1 MAQQLNIDIVAR
13 DKSQQALNKVQS
25 NLSKVK
31 GAVFNLRNAFIGLGA
46 GLVIKSIVNTG
57 IQIENLGV
65 QLKAL
70 FGSAQAGQKALDQVK
85 KFAET
90 TPFELEN
97 IQQGVTALATV
108 TKSAEEA
115 GVSFDELLKITGNTA
130 VQLGGDFAL
139 ASQQIQRAF
148 SAGIGSADL
157 FRDRAVT
164 AMAGFQAGAKYS
176 VNDTIKTMA
185 KAFGTGGEFGNL
197 TEELSRTLSGTISN
211 LQDALF
217 RFRESIASGFF
228 YQLKKQLGDLK
239 VFITDNE
246 ESIRKFGVE
255 IGENVAV
262 GIVKLSNGIKTLA
275 KNFKELELAMGTILV
290 VLGGFTK
297 ILVGGALIIDDYNRR
312 LKKLLSLGKTVREEI
327 DLNAMFDDF
336 GFPEFKK
343 QTELILS
350 PIHEFEH
357 ELSVKVPSALDKVIN
372 KLKELNDKAL
382 LDMQIRMNNIHQTIA
397 EGISRGITKLSE
409 TLARAVVYGDSLI
422 TSFKELARQIL
433 VNVLSALIEQVA
445 LMGLQ
450 KLLNLDINKQE
461 AEKDNLIRK
470 QNTNLK
476 RQIAL
481 QAILMA
487 MGGGG
492 GGGSSMKFFAN
503 GGTVSKG
510 QPIVV
515 GERGA
520 ELFIP
525 NSTGQITQSARGT
538 SAGQPV
544 SVNFNINTLD
554 ARGFDELLVRNRGT
568 ITQIINSA
576 VNERGSKNLI

>member
-46 GLVIKSIVNTG
+46 GLVIKSIINTG

-197 TEELSRTLSGTISN
+197 TEDLSRTLSGTISN

-275 KNFKELELAMGTILV
+275 ENFRELELAMGTILV

-343 QTELILS
+343 QTELVLS

-409 TLARAVVYGDSLI
+409 TLAKAVVYGDSLI
-422 TSFKELARQIL
+422 ASFKELARQIL

-445 LMGLQ
+445 IMALQ

-481 QAILMA
+481 QAVLMA

-538 SAGQPV
+538 STGQPV

-576 VNERGSKNLI
+576 VNERGAKSLI

>member
-343 QTELILS
+343 QTELVLS

>member
-46 GLVIKSIVNTG
+46 GLVIKSIINTG

-197 TEELSRTLSGTISN
+197 TEDLSRTLSGTISN

-275 KNFKELELAMGTILV
+275 ENFRELELAMGTILV

-343 QTELILS
+343 QTELVLS

-409 TLARAVVYGDSLI
+409 TLAKAVVYGDSLI
-422 TSFKELARQIL
+422 ASFKELARQIL

-445 LMGLQ
+445 IMALQ

-481 QAILMA
+481 QAVLMA

-538 SAGQPV
+538 STGQPV

>member
-46 GLVIKSIVNTG
+46 GLVIKSIINTG

-275 KNFKELELAMGTILV
+275 ENFRELELAMGTILV

-343 QTELILS
+343 QTELVLS

-409 TLARAVVYGDSLI
+409 TLAKAVVYGDSLI
-422 TSFKELARQIL
+422 ASFKELARQIL

-445 LMGLQ
+445 IMALQ

-481 QAILMA
+481 QAVLMA

-538 SAGQPV
+538 STGQPV

-554 ARGFDELLVRNRGT
+554 AKGFDELLVRNRGT

>member
-46 GLVIKSIVNTG
+46 GLVIKSIINTG

-176 VNDTIKTMA
+176 VNETIKTMA

-275 KNFKELELAMGTILV
+275 ENFKELELAMGTILV

-343 QTELILS
+343 QTELVLS

-409 TLARAVVYGDSLI
+409 TLAKAVVYGDSLI
-422 TSFKELARQIL
+422 ASFKELARQIL

-445 LMGLQ
+445 IMALQ

-481 QAILMA
+481 QAVLMA

-538 SAGQPV
+538 STGQPV

-554 ARGFDELLVRNRGT
+554 AKGFDELLVRNRGT

>member
-46 GLVIKSIVNTG
+46 GLVIKSIINTG

-275 KNFKELELAMGTILV
+275 ENFRELELAMGTILV

-343 QTELILS
+343 QTELVLS

-409 TLARAVVYGDSLI
+409 TLAKAVVYGDSLI
-422 TSFKELARQIL
+422 ASFKELARQIL

-445 LMGLQ
+445 IMALQ

-481 QAILMA
+481 QAVLMA

-538 SAGQPV
+538 STGQPV

>member
-46 GLVIKSIVNTG
+46 GLVIKSIINTG

-108 TKSAEEA
+108 AKSAEEA

-275 KNFKELELAMGTILV
+275 ENFRELELAMGTILV

-343 QTELILS
+343 QTELVLS

-409 TLARAVVYGDSLI
+409 TLAKAVVYGDSLI
-422 TSFKELARQIL
+422 ASFKELARQIL

-445 LMGLQ
+445 IMALQ

-481 QAILMA
+481 QATLMA

-538 SAGQPV
+538 STGQPV

>member
-46 GLVIKSIVNTG
+46 GLVIKSIINTG

-275 KNFKELELAMGTILV
+275 ENFRELELAMGTILV
-290 VLGGFTK
+290 VLGGFTR

-343 QTELILS
+343 QTELVLS

-409 TLARAVVYGDSLI
+409 TLAKAVVYGDSLI
-422 TSFKELARQIL
+422 ASFKELARQIL

-445 LMGLQ
+445 IMALQ

-481 QAILMA
+481 QAVLMA

-538 SAGQPV
+538 STGQPV

-554 ARGFDELLVRNRGT
+554 ARGFD
-568 ITQIINSA
+568 A
-576 VNERGSKNLI
+576 VSYTHLTLPTKRIV

>member
-46 GLVIKSIVNTG
+46 GLVIKSIINTG

-65 QLKAL
+65 QFKAL

-97 IQQGVTALATV
+97 IQQGATALATV

-275 KNFKELELAMGTILV
+275 ENFRELELAMGTILV

-343 QTELILS
+343 QTELVLS

-409 TLARAVVYGDSLI
+409 TLAKAVVYGDSLI
-422 TSFKELARQIL
+422 ASFKELARQIL

-445 LMGLQ
+445 IMALQ

-481 QAILMA
+481 QAVLMA

-538 SAGQPV
+538 STGQPV

>member
-46 GLVIKSIVNTG
+46 GLVIKSIINTG

-275 KNFKELELAMGTILV
+275 ENFRELELAMGTILV

-343 QTELILS
+343 QTELVLS

-409 TLARAVVYGDSLI
+409 TLAKAVVYGDSLI
-422 TSFKELARQIL
+422 ASFKELARQIL

-445 LMGLQ
+445 IMALQ

-481 QAILMA
+481 QAVLMA

-538 SAGQPV
+538 STGQPV

-576 VNERGSKNLI
+576 VNERGAKSLI

>member
-46 GLVIKSIVNTG
+46 GLVIKSIINTG

-275 KNFKELELAMGTILV
+275 ENFRELELAMGTILV

-343 QTELILS
+343 QTELVLS

-409 TLARAVVYGDSLI
+409 TLAKAVVYGDSLI
-422 TSFKELARQIL
+422 ASFKELARQIL

-445 LMGLQ
+445 IMALQ

-481 QAILMA
+481 QATLMA

-538 SAGQPV
+538 STGQPV

>member
-46 GLVIKSIVNTG
+46 GLVIKSIINTG

-228 YQLKKQLGDLK
+228 YQLKKQLGGLK

-275 KNFKELELAMGTILV
+275 ENFRELELAMGTILV

-343 QTELILS
+343 QTELVLS

-409 TLARAVVYGDSLI
+409 TLAKAVVYGDSLI
-422 TSFKELARQIL
+422 ASFKELARQIL

-445 LMGLQ
+445 IMALQ

-481 QAILMA
+481 QAVLMA

-538 SAGQPV
+538 STGQPV

-554 ARGFDELLVRNRGT
+554 AKGFDELLVRNRGT